1 MAGSINLRRDQ
12 PFGVCNTQRNVPHVQ
27 YGCRHDIYRL
37 SKRSGA
43 CTTTAPRIAQSRI
56 YHRRRGSHTAMIDN
70 PLFGSLLA
78 EGKTKLIYAY
88 PGDRSLV
95 YMVNKDQITARDGV
109 RHNELTGKSRWSTI
123 TTANV
128 FRLLNEE
135 QIATHFVEQ
144 INDVTLLVRRC
155 TMLPIE
161 QVMRRIAT
169 GSYLKRY
176 PEKSEGTRFEPVLV
190 ETFLK
195 DDARH
200 DPQIWEEDI
209 LKMGLATKHEIEW
222 MAAQGRRVF
231 ETLERAW
238 ASIDVTL
245 VDLKIE
251 FGRDTR
257 GNLVVADVIDN
268 DSWRLWPGG
277 DKNRMLDKQVYRNL
291 PNVTEQDLQGIAD
304 RYALVADLT
313 GKLSISEEQDS

>member
-1 MAGSINLRRDQ
+1 
-12 PFGVCNTQRNVPHVQ
+12 
-27 YGCRHDIYRL
+27 
-37 SKRSGA
+37 
-43 CTTTAPRIAQSRI
+43 
-56 YHRRRGSHTAMIDN
+56 MIDN
-70 PLFGSLLA
+70 PLFGPLLA
-78 EGKTKLIYAY
+78 EGKTKLIYAHQAD
-88 PGDRSLV
+88 PSLA
-95 YMVNKDQITARDGV
+95 YMVNKDQITAGDGV
-109 RHNELTGKSRWSTI
+109 RRNDLPGKSRWSTI

-135 QIATHFVEQ
+135 KIATHFVEQ
-144 INDVTLLVRRC
+144 INDVVLLVRRC

-176 PEKSEGTRFEPVLV
+176 PEISEGTRFEPVLV

-195 DDARH
+195 DDVRH

-209 LKMGLATKHEIEW
+209 LKMDLATKNEIEW
-222 MAAQGRRVF
+222 MTARGRCVF

-251 FGRDTR
+251 FGRDTQ
-257 GNLVVADVIDN
+257 GNLLVADVIDN

-277 DKNRMLDKQVYRNL
+277 DKTRMLDKQVYRNL
-291 PNVTEQDLQGIAD
+291 KDVTQQDLQEVAD
-304 RYALVADLT
+304 RYALVANLT
-313 GKLSISEEQDS
+313 GKLKLE

>member
-1 MAGSINLRRDQ
+1 
-12 PFGVCNTQRNVPHVQ
+12 
-27 YGCRHDIYRL
+27 
-37 SKRSGA
+37 
-43 CTTTAPRIAQSRI
+43 
-56 YHRRRGSHTAMIDN
+56 MIDN

-95 YMVNKDQITARDGV
+95 YMVNKDQITAGDGV

-135 QIATHFVEQ
+135 QIVTHFVEQ

-155 TMLPIE
+155 TMLSIE

-169 GSYLKRY
+169 GSYLKRH
-176 PEKSEGTRFEPVLV
+176 PEVSEGTRFEPVLV

-209 LKMGLATKHEIEW
+209 LKMGLATRNEVEW
-222 MAAQGRRVF
+222 MAALGRRVF
-231 ETLERAW
+231 EALERAW
-238 ASIDVTL
+238 ASINVTL

-251 FGRDTR
+251 FGRDTQ
-257 GNLVVADVIDN
+257 GNLLVADVIDN

-291 PNVTEQDLQGIAD
+291 KDVTSQDLQEVAD

-313 GKLSISEEQDS
+313 VKLRLA

>member
-1 MAGSINLRRDQ
+1 M
-12 PFGVCNTQRNVPHVQ
+12 
-27 YGCRHDIYRL
+27 
-37 SKRSGA
+37 
-43 CTTTAPRIAQSRI
+43 
-56 YHRRRGSHTAMIDN
+56 MIDN
-70 PLFGSLLA
+70 PTFGPLLT

-88 PGDRSLV
+88 PGDENLA
-95 YMVNKDQITARDGV
+95 YMVNKDQITAGDGV
-109 RHNELTGKSRWSTI
+109 RRNELVGKSCWSTV

-128 FRLLNEE
+128 FRLLYEE

-144 INDVTLLVRRC
+144 INAVTLLVRLC

-169 GSYLKRY
+169 GSYLKRF
-176 PEKSEGTRFEPVLV
+176 PEVREGTRFEPVLV

-200 DPQIWEEDI
+200 DPQIWEDDI
-209 LKMGLATKHEIEW
+209 LKMGLASQYEIEW
-222 MAAQGRRVF
+222 MATQGRRVF

-238 ASIDVTL
+238 ATVDVTL

-251 FGRDTR
+251 FGRSMQ
-257 GNLVVADVIDN
+257 GNLLVADVIDN

-291 PNVTEQDLQGIAD
+291 KEVTSQGLQEVAD
-304 RYALVADLT
+304 RYALVADMT
-313 GKLSISEEQDS
+313 GRLKLAEEQDS

>member
-1 MAGSINLRRDQ
+1 
-12 PFGVCNTQRNVPHVQ
+12 
-27 YGCRHDIYRL
+27 
-37 SKRSGA
+37 
-43 CTTTAPRIAQSRI
+43 
-56 YHRRRGSHTAMIDN
+56 MIDN

-95 YMVNKDQITARDGV
+95 YMVNKDQITAGDGV

-155 TMLPIE
+155 TMLSIE

-169 GSYLKRY
+169 GSYLKRH
-176 PEKSEGTRFEPVLV
+176 PEVSEGTRFEPVLV

-209 LKMGLATKHEIEW
+209 LKMGLATRNEVEW
-222 MAAQGRRVF
+222 MAALGRRVF
-231 ETLERAW
+231 EALERAW
-238 ASIDVTL
+238 ASINVTL

-251 FGRDTR
+251 FGRDTQ
-257 GNLVVADVIDN
+257 GNLLVADVIDN

-291 PNVTEQDLQGIAD
+291 KDVTSQDLQEVAD

-313 GKLSISEEQDS
+313 VKLRLA